1 MDFSYKLALHQN
13 IRQAITPLECTISIL
28 DPYLTIVTN
37 RLYFM
42 HGTVLKLS

>member
-13 IRQAITPLECTISIL
+13 IRQAITPLECTSIL

-37 RLYFM
+37 RRYFM
-42 HGTVLKLS
+42 QGTVLKLS